1 MHRYLIFNESCPI
14 CCNLART
21 IEQAAAGKLVAISLF
36 EPQAREWLSRAYPEG
51 WSYQPY
57 LLIVKGEQVKG
68 LTGTAMAVRL
78 GLLLG
83 LRKAWYIWNLARRYG
98 VTVPFG
104 GITSS
109 PQRRNFLKQSTLS
122 LASLLFVPR
131 FLPYPGPPR
140 SRGLQQPPPPPSDK
154 LQPGV
159 REFIA
164 DTYLAH
170 AAEFPDPNET
180 VEVLRLYLEGNK
192 HLYEGQVKEALSVFA
207 QAMQVQPDSRHA
219 LAGMG
224 YALSAKYL
232 QTQDSADLRAAANY
246 FLKASETGR
255 AFGGLH
261 YTREIAYRL
270 GKLGDRE
277 GLYAFFSSALATG
290 QNPYRTHLHFA
301 EGLAQLNDPTT
312 EEWFQKALTL
322 QPQDSMDAVAA
333 YADWL
338 LGRGQWER
346 VLAPLSSAGAFDYL
360 FLLRGV
366 ALERMG
372 ELDQA
377 RRAYARYAPLS
388 QILPVPARYRIEGS
402 VAQEG
407 LVFEGDSDSI
417 ETHCITNISQCIYA
431 EAEGESSG
439 AKRAV
444 GWTIRNRV
452 FVDNP
457 SNPCLIFG
465 ATGSTLCEKYIS
477 VINFNNAFVP
487 CRNGCTR
494 TPDTDAAAMDIYYGR
509 TPEPR
514 TGWCPNGTIL
524 QCDLC
529 DPVNCR
535 CSSDQTQGGRRDGNL
550 YMVSDRCA
558 PCPPQHPCC
567 GNCTAFPIR
576 MCANGCNPADNCFY
590 RVP

>member
-1 MHRYLIFNESCPI
+1 MHRYLIFDDSCPI
-14 CCNLART
+14 CRNLART
-21 IEQAAAGKLVAISLF
+21 IEQAAAGKLTAISMF
-36 EPQAREWLSRAYPEG
+36 EPQAREWLSQAYPGG

-68 LTGTAMAVRL
+68 VTGTAMALRL

-83 LRKAWYIWNLARRYG
+83 PRRAWHIWNLARRYG

-109 PQRRNFLKQSTLS
+109 PQRRNFLKQGGLF
-122 LASLLFVPR
+122 LISLLFVPR
-131 FLPYPGPPR
+131 YLPHPGAQR
-140 SRGLQQPPPPPSDK
+140 SGSIQQPPPPPSDK

-159 REFIA
+159 SEFIA
-164 DTYLAH
+164 NTYLAH

-192 HLYEGQVKEALSVFA
+192 ILHEGQVNAALSVFA
-207 QAMQVQPDSRHA
+207 QAVQIQPNSRHA

-232 QTQDSADLRAAANY
+232 QTQDQADLRAAANY
-246 FLKASETGR
+246 FLKAAEIGIV
-255 AFGGLH
+255 FGGLH

-277 GLYAFFSSALATG
+277 GLYAFFSSALAMG

-301 EGLAQLNDPTT
+301 EGLAQLNDPAA
-312 EEWFQKALTL
+312 EEWFQKAIAL
-322 QPQDSMDAVAA
+322 QPSDSMDAVAA

-338 LGRGQWER
+338 LARGQWDK
-346 VLAPLSSAGAFDYL
+346 VLAIIPSVGAFDYL
-360 FLLRGV
+360 SLLRGV
-366 ALERMG
+366 ALERVG
-372 ELDQA
+372 EIDQA
-377 RRAYARYAPLS
+377 RRAYERYAPVS
-388 QILPVPARYRIEGS
+388 QILPAPARYRIEGS
-402 VAQEG
+402 VAQEV
-407 LVFEGDSDSI
+407 LVFESEST

-452 FVDNP
+452 FVHNP
-457 SNPCLIFG
+457 SNDCLKFG
-465 ATGSTLCEKYIS
+465 VSGSTLCDKYIS
-477 VINFNNAFVP
+477 AIDYAFLP
-487 CRNGCTR
+487 CRNGCAR
-494 TPDTDAAAMDIYYGR
+494 TPDTDAAAIDIYYGR

-514 TGWCPNGTIL
+514 TGWCPNDTIR

-550 YMVSDRCA
+550 YMAAYCGPCA
-558 PCPPQHPCC
+558 SQHPCC
-567 GNCTAFPIR
+567 GSCTAFPIK
-576 MCANGCNPADNCFY
+576 MCDDLQCDPASNCFY
-590 RVP
+590 KVP